1 MKAIKTK
8 FHAPGNVLGSR
19 VSASAEGH
27 NRVVLSWD
35 HSLDTTENHAAAAKA
50 LCKKMH
56 WYGKLIMGSLT
67 DSYVFVFVPTH
78 PDYPKAIIVEEPC
91 TK

>member
-8 FHAPGNVLGSR
+8 YHGPGSVLGSR
-19 VSASAEGH
+19 VSATAEGG

-35 HSLDTTENHAAAAKA
+35 HAIDTTENHAAAAKA

-56 WYGKLIMGSLT
+56 WPGELIMGSLK
-67 DSYVFVFVPTH
+67 DGYVFVFVPVRG
-78 PDYPKAIIVEEPC
+78 PWFKPIILE
-91 TK
+91 